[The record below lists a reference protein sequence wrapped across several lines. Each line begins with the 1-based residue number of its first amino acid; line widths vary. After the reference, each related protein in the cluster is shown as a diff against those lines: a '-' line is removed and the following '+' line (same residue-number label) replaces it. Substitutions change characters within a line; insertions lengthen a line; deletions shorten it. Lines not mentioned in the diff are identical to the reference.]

1 MSSCATERFSLERM
15 ALNFNTVSRFVCNV
29 LWETAS
35 LALSIYS
42 RVLCSDIHI
51 TEYFQQGSN
60 SEICHFTK
68 GTGAF
73 HLVVCLYNFRE
84 RDRKRKE
91 VGEGD

>member
-1 MSSCATERFSLERM
+1 MHNTEDLGHFI
-15 ALNFNTVSRFVCNV
+15 AGKSRHFVFICNV